1 MNISI
6 LLALEPQLVV
16 VDAHVSELAGDDVDE
31 GGPGRH
37 GDDLHD
43 RLAPAQ
49 EKVRDP
55 DPRGGHWSPWLV
67 GHLEYYLPRVL
78 RGFEV
83 PVVVEWLEDGRLA
96 ALLVQPDVEVE
107 HVSPGHLW
115 IGVDMYRYV

>member
-16 VDAHVSELAGDDVDE
+16 VDAHVSKLAGDDVDE

-37 GDDLHD
+37 RDDLHD

-67 GHLEYYLPRVL
+67 DHLEYYLPRVL

-96 ALLVQPDVEVE
+96 ALLVQPDVEVQ

-115 IGVDMYRYV
+115 IGVDMYR